1 MKKLLSLYKSFSRE
15 KQITVGVVLVHLTL
29 LFMLSCHHL
38 ITSRLKP
45 PRPMIVKTISPV
57 APSAAPAILPV
68 KEKPV
73 FAEVQPK
80 KSISPPK
87 PSEKMVKKIDVPKP
101 TKKAETSLGEIAKSF
116 ETLGSDTKKK
126 SPSTLAVPKKVAP
139 VLREQEI
146 VDDVR
151 YEEFLIA
158 FLQESL
164 DLPEFGQVR
173 LKLEIDGGGKLIDCQ
188 ILEAKSA
195 KNAEFLKNRLPE
207 LAFPCLNDFGKISA
221 TQTFNITFRNVETH

>member
-1 MKKLLSLYKSFSRE
+1 MKKLLKVYQNFTRG
-15 KQITVGVVLVHLTL
+15 KQIAVGVVFVHFTL

-38 ITSRLKP
+38 IISRLKP

-57 APSAAPAILPV
+57 APTLPV

-73 FAEVQPK
+73 SAPVSAQILPK
-80 KSISPPK
+80 KTIAAPK
-87 PSEKMVKKIDVPKP
+87 PSEKPAPKIALPKP
-101 TKKAETSLGEIAKSF
+101 TKKVENPLSEIAKSLESF
-116 ETLGSDTKKK
+116 GSDTKKK
-126 SPSTLAVPKKVAP
+126 TPIPLAVPKKVAP
-139 VLREQEI
+139 PPKEEEV

-151 YEEFLIA
+151 YEELLIA

-164 DLPEFGQVR
+164 DLPEFGHVR
-173 LKLEIDGGGKLIDCQ
+173 LKLEIDHFGRLIDCQ
-188 ILEAKSA
+188 IVEAKSA

-207 LAFPCLNDFGKISA
+207 LAFPCLNDFGKISS